1 MNIWLAAA
9 RTLQRDEY
17 LAKEHLK
24 PLIPTKFCVHSHNS
38 GSVVWWCRNKLGLLG
53 SALGLKSDL
62 LLTPS
67 WPDQRWH
74 HRSPGA
80 CAPCHVAAG

>member
-24 PLIPTKFCVHSHNS
+24 PPIPTKFCVYLLFIHTTQEVLCGGVEIS
-38 GSVVWWCRNKLGLLG
+38 LGC
-53 SALGLKSDL
+53 LGLKSDL

>member
-24 PLIPTKFCVHSHNS
+24 PLVPTKFCVYLLFIHTTQEVLCGGVEIS
-38 GSVVWWCRNKLGLLG
+38 LGCLG
-53 SALGLKSDL
+53 QLWG
-62 LLTPS
+62 
-67 WPDQRWH
+67 
-74 HRSPGA
+74 
-80 CAPCHVAAG
+80 